1 MVDAAAAAA
10 RHLLGIGLAP
20 VLDRDTLRGMWRHGH
35 HRLAQHCYDLAGGD
49 T

>member
-1 MVDAAAAAA
+1 MVDAAAHAAA
-10 RHLLGIGLAP
+10 HLLTLGLP
-20 VLDRDTLRGMWRHGH
+20 PILDRDTLRGMWRHGH